1 MTTNESKKVVSMS
14 TIVAEVSGTL
24 GMTKSGTKKVIDEFL
39 RVVEN
44 HVAEGDKVSLF
55 EHFSL
60 AVVERAERMGH
71 NPKTGE
77 SIKIPAY
84 KTVKFSASSALKDK
98 VNK

>member
-1 MTTNESKKVVSMS
+1 MANESKKVVSMS
-14 TIVAEVSGTL
+14 TIVAEVAETL
-24 GMTKSGTKKVIDEFL
+24 EMTKSGTKKVIDEFL

-60 AVVERAERMGH
+60 VATERMGH

>member
-1 MTTNESKKVVSMS
+1 MTNESKKIVSMS
-14 TIVAEVSGTL
+14 TIIAEVAETL
-24 GMTKSGTKKVIDEFL
+24 EMTKSGTKKVIDEFL
-39 RVVEN
+39 SAVEN
-44 HVAEGDKVSLF
+44 HVAKGDKVSLF

-60 AVVERAERMGH
+60 VATERAERMGH